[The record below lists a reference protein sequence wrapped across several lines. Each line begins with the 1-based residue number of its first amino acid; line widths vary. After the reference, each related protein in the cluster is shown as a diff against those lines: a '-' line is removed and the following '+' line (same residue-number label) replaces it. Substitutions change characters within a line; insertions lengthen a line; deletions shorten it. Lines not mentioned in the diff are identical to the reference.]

1 MKSEEF
7 ATAVRR
13 RLRKDASKRI
23 IISIVLLFCA
33 AANCSLFTFPFSL
46 LHAQGVQKGKASFY
60 AKKFSGRRTASG
72 ERLHHDSMTCA
83 HRTYPF
89 GTVLRVTNL
98 SNGKDVVVRVTDR
111 GPYRKGRIID
121 LSWGAAK
128 AIGMISQGVTQVIV
142 ERLPQATIPYK
153 LVEQPD
159 SLPIFEFD
167 IAEISSGTTPVWQLD
182 KSATKID
189 ERKVQRE
196 MKRTAEKMKA
206 QATPTTNPL
215 GRRTQA
221 TNGTQE
227 HPTTNTKHQTPT
239 TQHPEKDEL
248 DEINNSPNRSRAYQK
263 RNQGNLK

>member
-1 MKSEEF
+1 M
-7 ATAVRR
+7 
-13 RLRKDASKRI
+13 
-23 IISIVLLFCA
+23 IVFLFCA
-33 AANCSLFTFPFSL
+33 AANCSLFTFTFSL

-60 AKKFSGRRTASG
+60 AKSFSGRRTASG

-196 MKRTAEKMKA
+196 MKRTAEEMKA
-206 QATPTTNPL
+206 QPAPTNTQHQTPT
-215 GRRTQA
+215 
-221 TNGTQE
+221 
-227 HPTTNTKHQTPT
+227 TKHQTPT

>member
-1 MKSEEF
+1 MKSEII
-7 ATAVRR
+7 AVASKSGR
-13 RLRKDASKRI
+13 RLLMLVVMLHI
-23 IISIVLLFCA
+23 CA
-33 AANCSLFTFPFSL
+33 VANVSLFLCSVF
-46 LHAQGVQKGKASFY
+46 AQGVQSGKASFY
-60 AKKFSGRRTASG
+60 SKRATGSRTANG
-72 ERLHHDSMTCA
+72 ERLHHDSLTCA
-83 HRTYPF
+83 HRSYPF
-89 GTVLRVTNL
+89 GTLLRVTNVL
-98 SNGKDVVVRVTDR
+98 NNKQVIVRVNDR
-111 GPYRKGRIID
+111 GPYRRGRIID

-196 MKRTAEKMKA
+196 MKRTAEEMKA
-206 QATPTTNPL
+206 QPAPTNTQHQTPT
-215 GRRTQA
+215 
-221 TNGTQE
+221 
-227 HPTTNTKHQTPT
+227 TKHQTPT